1 MSENGEI
8 YTAGKKLTLP
18 PAVTAW
24 TNLTSAN
31 FLYNIFY
38 VAPFLSVMYLQDYIG
53 IVGFR
58 VWGRWCDRLRVT
70 LNWRKLR
77 ANNSSS
83 VCLSTTQGK
92 TRSTKDFWEKKVEW
106 ETQFQ
111 IEIRVRTTKRIEKST
126 RSGHDHIER
135 EVLWVKDGHTS
146 CISSYSLS
154 DNHNT
159 VSVS

>member
-1 MSENGEI
+1 MYYILYAI
-8 YTAGKKLTLP
+8 YLE
-18 PAVTAW
+18 
-24 TNLTSAN
+24 
-31 FLYNIFY
+31 
-38 VAPFLSVMYLQDYIG
+38 DYIG

-154 DNHNT
+154 DNN
-159 VSVS
+159 SVLGISLFPFSANARQPAEFTRGIFSFMVAKASGKRPI